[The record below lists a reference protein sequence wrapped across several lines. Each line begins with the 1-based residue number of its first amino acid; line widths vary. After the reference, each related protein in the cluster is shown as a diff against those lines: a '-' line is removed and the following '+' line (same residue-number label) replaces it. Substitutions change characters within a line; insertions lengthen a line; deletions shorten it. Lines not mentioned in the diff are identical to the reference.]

1 MNVNDQAGV
10 APTILRLHSRLD
22 QGQLELTG
30 RLEAPT
36 LGIAGPGTGNGP
48 CPAEQTCKTEQSP
61 CPVHVTPSLKR
72 LDAWVGRAA
81 SSANSPRLA
90 RGRRSVVRNLFGR
103 YLPERGRPCRRN
115 PNTERST
122 TPCTP

>member
-22 QGQLELTG
+22 QGQLELTV

-36 LGIAGPGTGNGP
+36 LGIAGPGTGNGS
-48 CPAEQTCKTEQSP
+48 CPAEQTCKTERYP
-61 CPVHVTPSLKR
+61 RPVHVTPSLRR
-72 LDAWVGRAA
+72 LDVWVGRAA

-90 RGRRSVVRNLFGR
+90 RPEEYRS
-103 YLPERGRPCRRN
+103 
-115 PNTERST
+115 
-122 TPCTP
+122 